1 MKLKSLRLSLACI
14 ARTSNAR
21 TLAVNSV
28 GEIHATDK
36 ETGRPLDEIIGYSI
50 ICSVYRGDELKI
62 KFPITVKEKWEQL
75 KIALES
81 DINIEISFT
90 ALKLT
95 AFALKTETG
104 NIISGVSA
112 KADDFEIASTSAD
125 DLEIDL

>member
-1 MKLKSLRLSLACI
+1 MRLKNLRLSI
-14 ARTSNAR
+14 SNVARTSNAR

-28 GEIHATDK
+28 GEIHAAD
-36 ETGRPLDEIIGYSI
+36 RSNEIIGFSI
-50 ICSVYRGDELKI
+50 TCSVYRGDELRI
-62 KFPITVKEKWEQL
+62 KLPLTVQEKWEQL

-95 AFALKTETG
+95 AYALKTETG

-112 KADDFEIASTSAD
+112 KADDFEIVSTSAD